1 MIDNWTLLRN
11 RIESEVA
18 QQLRNNNGNKDQGV
32 VKINITMLMDLCQ
45 PIIWQVDGKRIEPSS
60 KAKALLDLL

>member
-18 QQLRNNNGNKDQGV
+18 QQLRNNNGNKEQGV
-32 VKINITMLMDLCQ
+32 VKVNVTMLIDLVQ
-45 PIIWQVDGKRIEPSS
+45 PIIWQVDSKRIEPSS